1 MIIYPNIYLAHFLLD
16 GRQQSR
22 PHTASGNGLV
32 PIDIWL
38 SFWCQSWPSRR
49 YSIFYVS
56 GTCQIRVICIFGTA
70 EMLPILKIGFNGRN
84 ICHQLNLV
92 DDAEKASQLGFAVL
106 GSLLVFVA
114 DASGRAWY
122 KSNRIH
128 LGFDSM
134 WVGVVLILIY
144 GYMIILDVTRKFQYI
159 HRHHKHSWVHF
170 NFNKYFKHCLLSAS
184 VLTIPET

>member
-1 MIIYPNIYLAHFLLD
+1 MPTYILHIFCGMADNNLDHRLLSVMAWCWLIFDFLPDVNLGLAADIRFL
-16 GRQQSR
+16 
-22 PHTASGNGLV
+22 
-32 PIDIWL
+32 
-38 SFWCQSWPSRR
+38 
-49 YSIFYVS
+49 YVS
-56 GTCQIRVICIFGTA
+56 GTCQIRVISIFGTA
-70 EMLPILKIGFNGRN
+70 EMLPILKIGFNCRN

-92 DDAEKASQLGFAVL
+92 DVAEKASQLSFAVL
-106 GSLLVFVA
+106 GSLLVLVA

-122 KSNRIH
+122 KSNWIH

-144 GYMIILDVTRKFQYI
+144 RYMIILDVTRKFQYI

-170 NFNKYFKHCLLSAS
+170 DFNKYFKHCLLSAS